1 MKLWL
6 WILLLPLLLV
16 GCTPQ
21 TEGYIDF
28 SSGSPLEF
36 EKNIY
41 NDTEEKPLRIAV
53 ASVMS
58 SNMTITSYRNV
69 AQYISEKI
77 NRPVVLIQRKTY
89 DEVNLLMSSGEAD
102 VAFMST
108 GGYASYRGINK
119 VEVLVTQE
127 YEGVDTYYVYIVTN
141 NDNDNDNDNDTHSL
155 LDLKGKRFA
164 YSDPLSYSGHIAI
177 AMRIREYG
185 YTSDTFF
192 SHYAYTHSHDKSLQA
207 VKDRAV
213 DGACVDSLVY
223 DYAKRHKPDLIDDLA
238 VIDSLGPIPSGP
250 VVVQKSMPKETKDM
264 LQEIFLTMHENPT
277 VLQSMKRLLVDRFIM
292 PRTELFE
299 GVRTTYDRI
308 SEVSE

>member
-1 MKLWL
+1 MKWWL
-6 WILLLPLLLV
+6 LLLLLPLMLV

-28 SSGSPLEF
+28 SQTAPLEF
-36 EKNIY
+36 EENIY
-41 NDTEEKPLRIAV
+41 DENEEKPLRIAV

-77 NRPVVLIQRKTY
+77 GRPVVLIQRKTY
-89 DEVNLLMSSGEAD
+89 DEVNLLMSGGEAD
-102 VAFMST
+102 IAFMST

-141 NDNDNDNDNDTHSL
+141 NDNDNDNDTHSL

-192 SHYAYTHSHDKSLQA
+192 SHYAYTHSHDKSLWA

-223 DYAKRHKPDLIDDLA
+223 DYAKLHKPELIKDLRI
-238 VIDSLGPIPSGP
+238 IDSIGPIPSGP

-264 LQEIFLTMHENPT
+264 LRQIFFTMHENPT
-277 VLQSMKRLLVDRFIM
+277 VLQSMKRLLVERFIM
-292 PRTELFE
+292 PRTELFD
-299 GVRTTYDRI
+299 GVRQVYDEI

>member
-1 MKLWL
+1 MRLWL
-6 WILLLPLLLV
+6 LILLLPLLLV

-28 SSGSPLEF
+28 SQTKPIET
-36 EKNIY
+36 EENIY
-41 NDTEEKPLRIAV
+41 NENEEKPLRIAV

-58 SNMTITSYRNV
+58 SNMTITSYRDV
-69 AQYISEKI
+69 AQYISEKMG
-77 NRPVVLIQRKTY
+77 RQVVLIQRKTY

-102 VAFMST
+102 IAFMST

-127 YEGVDTYYVYIVTN
+127 FEGVDTYYVYIVTN
-141 NDNDNDNDNDTHSL
+141 CNDDIKRHSL
-155 LDLKGKRFA
+155 FDLKGEKFG

-192 SHYAYTHSHDKSLQA
+192 SHYAYTHSHDKSLWA

-223 DYAKRHKPDLIDDLA
+223 DYAKRHNPELVKELCI
-238 VIDSLGPIPSGP
+238 IDSIGPIPSGP
-250 VVVQKSMPKETKDM
+250 VVVQKNMPQKTKDA
-264 LQEIFLTMHENPT
+264 LQQIFLSMHENT
-277 VLQSMKRLLVDRFIM
+277 AVLKSMKRLLVDRFIL
-292 PRTELFE
+292 PRTELFD
-299 GVRTTYDRI
+299 GVCQVYDEI

>member
-1 MKLWL
+1 MRLWL
-6 WILLLPLLLV
+6 LILLLPLLLV

-28 SSGSPLEF
+28 SQTKPIET
-36 EKNIY
+36 EENIY
-41 NDTEEKPLRIAV
+41 NENEEKPLRIAV

-58 SNMTITSYRNV
+58 SNMTITSYRDV
-69 AQYISEKI
+69 AQYISEKMG
-77 NRPVVLIQRKTY
+77 RQVVLIQRKTY

-102 VAFMST
+102 IAFMST

-127 YEGVDTYYVYIVTN
+127 FEGVDTYYVYIVTN
-141 NDNDNDNDNDTHSL
+141 CNDDIKRHSL
-155 LDLKGKRFA
+155 FDLKGEKFG

-192 SHYAYTHSHDKSLQA
+192 SHYAYTHSHDKSLWA

-223 DYAKRHKPDLIDDLA
+223 DYAKRHNPELVKELCI
-238 VIDSLGPIPSGP
+238 IDSIGPIPSGP
-250 VVVQKSMPKETKDM
+250 VVVQKNMPKETKDA
-264 LQEIFLTMHENPT
+264 LQQIFLSMHENT
-277 VLQSMKRLLVDRFIM
+277 AVLKSMKRLLVDRFIL
-292 PRTELFE
+292 PRTELFD
-299 GVRTTYDRI
+299 GVCQVYDEI

>member
-141 NDNDNDNDNDTHSL
+141 NDNDNDNDNVCVYDTHAHTHSYE
-155 LDLKGKRFA
+155 K
-164 YSDPLSYSGHIAI
+164 YIEWLSRDCPHVA
-177 AMRIREYG
+177 AMEQQMTEQQYTSYVTEYG
-185 YTSDTFF
+185 
-192 SHYAYTHSHDKSLQA
+192 
-207 VKDRAV
+207 KDVLFQISR
-213 DGACVDSLVY
+213 DMENRQGIESNRSVY
-223 DYAKRHKPDLIDDLA
+223 MTARKWAKR
-238 VIDSLGPIPSGP
+238 
-250 VVVQKSMPKETKDM
+250 QK
-264 LQEIFLTMHENPT
+264 
-277 VLQSMKRLLVDRFIM
+277 
-292 PRTELFE
+292 
-299 GVRTTYDRI
+299 
-308 SEVSE
+308 

>member
-1 MKLWL
+1 MRLWL
-6 WILLLPLLLV
+6 LILLLPLLLV

-28 SSGSPLEF
+28 SQTKPIET
-36 EKNIY
+36 EENIY
-41 NDTEEKPLRIAV
+41 NENEEKPLRIAV

-58 SNMTITSYRNV
+58 SNMTITSYRDV
-69 AQYISEKI
+69 AQYISEKMG
-77 NRPVVLIQRKTY
+77 RQVVLIQRKTY

-102 VAFMST
+102 IAFMST

-127 YEGVDTYYVYIVTN
+127 FEGVDTYYVYIVTN
-141 NDNDNDNDNDTHSL
+141 CNDDIKRHSL
-155 LDLKGKRFA
+155 LDLKGEKFA

-192 SHYAYTHSHDKSLQA
+192 SHYAYTHSHDKSLWA

-223 DYAKRHKPDLIDDLA
+223 DYAKRHNPELVKELCI
-238 VIDSLGPIPSGP
+238 IDSIGPIPSGP
-250 VVVQKSMPKETKDM
+250 VVVQKNMPKETKDA
-264 LQEIFLTMHENPT
+264 LQQIFLSMHENT
-277 VLQSMKRLLVDRFIM
+277 AVLKSMKRLLVDRFIL
-292 PRTELFE
+292 PRTELFD
-299 GVRTTYDRI
+299 GVRQVYDEI